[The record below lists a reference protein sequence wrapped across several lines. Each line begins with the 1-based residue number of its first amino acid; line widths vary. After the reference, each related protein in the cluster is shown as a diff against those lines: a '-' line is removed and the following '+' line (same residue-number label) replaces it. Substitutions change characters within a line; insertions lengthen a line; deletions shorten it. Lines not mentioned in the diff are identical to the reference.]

1 MSVETES
8 LRFLAPEKQTLQP
21 GDTFFELSQE
31 LKDLISRRAY
41 ELFELRGSL
50 HGYDREDWLQAESE
64 ILMEVPVEI
73 AETETGFT
81 VLAKVPGLSESE
93 VEVGVGPRSLAITG
107 KRIETLEEKDEN
119 GVHTERRSR
128 KIFRA
133 VDLPSEIDP
142 AQASATISNGTLEV
156 NLVKAGSVKKVPVQ
170 TRAAAAA
177 ASASAPA

>member
-8 LRFLAPEKQTLQP
+8 LRFLAPEKRTLEP
-21 GDTFFELSQE
+21 GDAFFELSQE
-31 LKDLISRRAY
+31 LSDLISRRAY

-73 AETETGFT
+73 EETETGFT
-81 VLAKVPGLSESE
+81 VIAKVPGLSEKE
-93 VEVGVGPRSLAITG
+93 VEVGVGPRSLCITG
-107 KRIETLEEKDEN
+107 KRVETLEEKDEN
-119 GVHTERRSR
+119 GVSTERRSR

-142 AQASATISNGTLEV
+142 TEAIATITEGTLEV
-156 NLVKAGSVKKVPVQ
+156 KLTKAGPLKKVQVQ
-170 TRAAAAA
+170 TKAASAA
-177 ASASAPA
+177 ASA

>member
-31 LKDLISRRAY
+31 LRDLISRRAY

-50 HGYDREDWLQAESE
+50 HGYDHEDWLQAESE
-64 ILMEVPVEI
+64 ILMEVPVEV

-81 VLAKVPGLSESE
+81 VLAKVPGLSENE
-93 VEVGVGPRSLAITG
+93 VEVGVGPRSLCITG
-107 KRIETLEEKDEN
+107 KRVETVEEKDGN
-119 GVHTERRSR
+119 GAYTEQRSR

-142 AQASATISNGTLEV
+142 VKASATISNGTLEI
-156 NLVKAGSVKKVPVQ
+156 NLVKTGLLKKVPVQ
-170 TRAAAAA
+170 TKA
-177 ASASAPA
+177 ASA